1 MLHMQRKYRWTLEY
15 NITLITLGIYV
26 FTKNTY
32 FKKVMTNITLPPLA
46 SLLFLMPVVL
56 STIVSLT
63 SVSLL
68 EKEYFSITNPN

>member
-1 MLHMQRKYRWTLEY
+1 
-15 NITLITLGIYV
+15 
-26 FTKNTY
+26 
-32 FKKVMTNITLPPLA
+32 MTNITLPPLA